1 MTITFSTLLLVESER
16 FKDVLRVE
24 NSIRCRPY
32 QMVFFMVLN
41 VFFLNILQ
49 TFTFFLSMYI
59 LELDFCVFTKLEQQL
74 REFNRK
80 SNMSLPISH
89 IIVDQI
95 SFQGTK
101 NPLKFASLLT
111 CGFVPQLVDSMSQL
125 HTYFSFIRYDFTPNL
140 KKKPSCNVK
149 NL

>member
-1 MTITFSTLLLVESER
+1 
-16 FKDVLRVE
+16 
-24 NSIRCRPY
+24 
-32 QMVFFMVLN
+32 
-41 VFFLNILQ
+41 
-49 TFTFFLSMYI
+49 MYI

-80 SNMSLPISH
+80 SNMSLLISH

-95 SFQGTK
+95 SFQGTR

-111 CGFVPQLVDSMSQL
+111 CGFVPQLVDSISQP
-125 HTYFSFIRYDFTPNL
+125 HTYFLFIRYDFTPNL
-140 KKKPSCNVK
+140 KKKPLCNVK

>member
-32 QMVFFMVLN
+32 QMVFFMVLSI
-41 VFFLNILQ
+41 FFKNILQ
-49 TFTFFLSMYI
+49 TFTFCLSMYI

>member
-1 MTITFSTLLLVESER
+1 
-16 FKDVLRVE
+16 
-24 NSIRCRPY
+24 
-32 QMVFFMVLN
+32 
-41 VFFLNILQ
+41 
-49 TFTFFLSMYI
+49 MYI

-80 SNMSLPISH
+80 SNMSLLISH

-95 SFQGTK
+95 SFQGTR

-111 CGFVPQLVDSMSQL
+111 CGFVPRLVDSMSQP
-125 HTYFSFIRYDFTPNL
+125 HTYFSFIRYYFTPNL